1 MKIIFCNK
9 KNPDFFFYFYKKNLK
24 KLKKIKNKINYIVSM
39 PHNQLCTVIMP
50 LIKESYFTGLESK
63 LFFLQGINRN
73 SPKLQGGKYILT
85 LDFTQCL

>member
-1 MKIIFCNK
+1 
-9 KNPDFFFYFYKKNLK
+9 
-24 KLKKIKNKINYIVSM
+24 M